1 MKKLAKTAF
10 SLFLLAFILTFI
22 ALHGLTIPTAI
33 LSQLPKLVTI
43 FLSIIIQALPFVL
56 IGVFGSALMQNL
68 ITPEMVERKL
78 TRTRKLPG
86 ILFAIGAGFFF
97 PVCDCGVIPVVRRL
111 LLKKVPPYMAIAFLV
126 TAPLVNPITVWATA
140 TAFGYNLPITLLRVG
155 MAVGIGIIVA
165 MLSARCLPT
174 LNEVFSAKALRE
186 MSEAAANE
194 TTVGEDHDHTAHA
207 HGSCVCQQSRQSK
220 IGAIFEHANEE
231 FLEVGKFLIIG
242 SLIAA
247 TIQTMVPKQALMV
260 FTQNPVL
267 SVAVM
272 MLLALSLSLCA
283 EADAFVARSFTLHF
297 PMGSVMAFMVFGQ
310 MLDIKNALLLLKS
323 FRLKALLLIFGCCAL
338 LVLIVCSFFNL
349 LAADRLLWG
358 RF

>member
-1 MKKLAKTAF
+1 MQKLVKTAF
-10 SLFLLAFILTFI
+10 SLFFLAFILTFI

-43 FLSIIIQALPFVL
+43 FLSIIIQAMPFVL

-78 TRTRKLPG
+78 ARTRKLPG
-86 ILFAIGAGFFF
+86 ILLAIGAGFFF

-111 LLKKVPPYMAIAFLV
+111 LMKKVPPYMAIAFLV

-140 TAFGYNLPITLLRVG
+140 TAFGYNLPITLIRLG
-155 MAVGIGIIVA
+155 MAVGVGIIIA
-165 MLSARCLPT
+165 LLSSQFLPT
-174 LNEVFSAKALRE
+174 IHDVFSPKTLRE
-186 MSEAAANE
+186 MTEAA
-194 TTVGEDHDHTAHA
+194 TTEATTCEDHDHAAHS
-207 HGSCVCQQSRQSK
+207 HGSCACHQPRYSK
-220 IGAIFEHANEE
+220 IRAIFEHANEE

-267 SVAVM
+267 SVLVM

-297 PMGSVMAFMVFGQ
+297 PLGSVMAFMVFGQ
-310 MLDIKNALLLLKS
+310 MLDIKNGLLLLKS
-323 FRLKALLLIFGCCAL
+323 FRLKALLFIFGFCAL
-338 LVLIVCSFFNL
+338 LVLIFCIFFNL